1 MTTERL
7 SSQPRRRQARVL
19 VLPQTLTVQ
28 RLSELT
34 DQNPIDVIKQLMRNG
49 IMAAMNQVID
59 YQMATLVTSA
69 FGISTTMAEDDASDA
84 SQDSEQPEEVDQ
96 TGLVT
101 RTPVVSI

>member
-1 MTTERL
+1 MTTERR
-7 SSQPRRRQARVL
+7 SAQPRRRQSRVL

-49 IMAAMNQVID
+49 IMASMNQVID

-69 FGISTTMAEDDASDA
+69 FGISTKMAEEDATD
-84 SQDSEQPEEVDQ
+84 
-96 TGLVT
+96 TGHA
-101 RTPVVSI
+101 